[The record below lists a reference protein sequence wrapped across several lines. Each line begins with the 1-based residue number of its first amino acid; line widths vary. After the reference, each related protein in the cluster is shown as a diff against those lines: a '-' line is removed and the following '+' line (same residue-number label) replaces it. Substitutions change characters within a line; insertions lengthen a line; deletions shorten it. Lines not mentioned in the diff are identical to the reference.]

1 MNGHR
6 RRVIA
11 LTTAGVL
18 LAAALVGGGW
28 WLGRDEQGG
37 QVVSGGTSAPSVA
50 PSGTPATPSAPATE
64 PVPTAPAP
72 AGTWR
77 RLPAAPV
84 PAGGYEYNGV
94 WTGRELLIVGAAGG
108 KGVGMAFN
116 PATSTWRR
124 LPPTP
129 GPAETM
135 EGGYTAVW
143 TGSELLGGGLGLNAA
158 YNPATNRWRP
168 IREWRGNRNGIVVW
182 TGHQVLT
189 WGGGCCDYYGNDGS
203 AYTPATDSW
212 EPLPQA
218 PLAGRY
224 TAGAWT
230 GRELII
236 AGGTGRAQT
245 GNVVRSLTFADAAAY
260 NPSTRTWRRLPPMPE
275 PRAGASATWTG
286 TEVLVVGGSKPPIN
300 VEPYVRLHTDGVA
313 YNPATNRWRR
323 LPAMGD
329 TGRAEHIATW
339 TGRQLLVWGGA
350 GWTVREGSR
359 TAPRHGV
366 VYDPAAN
373 RWSAMPRSPLRGRT
387 DPVAAWTGSQLLI
400 WGGSSVAG
408 GSTPDGAA
416 YFPQPL

>member
-1 MNGHR
+1 
-6 RRVIA
+6 
-11 LTTAGVL
+11 
-18 LAAALVGGGW
+18 
-28 WLGRDEQGG
+28 
-37 QVVSGGTSAPSVA
+37 
-50 PSGTPATPSAPATE
+50 
-64 PVPTAPAP
+64 
-72 AGTWR
+72 
-77 RLPAAPV
+77 
-84 PAGGYEYNGV
+84 V
-94 WTGRELLIVGAAGG
+94 WAGRELLIVGAASG
-108 KGVGMAFN
+108 KGVGMAYN

-189 WGGGCCDYYGNDGS
+189 WGGGCCDYYGNGGS

-212 EPLPQA
+212 ERLPQA

-236 AGGTGRAQT
+236 AGGTGRSQT
-245 GNVVRSLTFADAAAY
+245 GNVVKSLTFADAAAY

-329 TGRAEHIATW
+329 TGRTEHIATW
-339 TGRQLLVWGGA
+339 TGRQLLVWGG
-350 GWTVREGSR
+350 WTLREGSR
-359 TAPRHGV
+359 TTPRHGV
-366 VYDPAAN
+366 AYDPAAN

-400 WGGSSVAG
+400 WGGSTVAG
-408 GSTPDGAA
+408 GSATDGAA
-416 YFPQPL
+416 YVPQPL